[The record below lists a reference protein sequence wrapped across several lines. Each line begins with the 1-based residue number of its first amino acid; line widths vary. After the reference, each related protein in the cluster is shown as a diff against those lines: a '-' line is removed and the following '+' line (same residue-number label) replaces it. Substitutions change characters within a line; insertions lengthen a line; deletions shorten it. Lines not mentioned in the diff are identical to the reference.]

1 MAVEGIVVMGAVV
14 WQGIVV
20 MGAVVWQLRV

>member
-1 MAVEGIVVMGAVV
+1 MAVEGIDVIGAVV